1 MDNPAPSYAP
11 QPARDLFRVVYDE
24 LRRLA
29 AHQLS
34 KERADHTLNPTALV
48 HEAYLRLTSSM
59 PNGEKE
65 WKDRRQ
71 FFMAAAEAMRRI
83 LVDHARYHRRQKR
96 TGQRRRQNIPVDQL
110 PSFQQD
116 QTDLV
121 ALNDALEALSAEQA
135 DAAELVK
142 LRYFAGL
149 TLDEAAEILG
159 LSPATVDRR
168 WAFAKTWLLDRLSS
182 QDEMNNS

>member
-1 MDNPAPSYAP
+1 MDNAAPSSDP

-24 LRRLA
+24 LRKLA

-48 HEAYLRLTSSM
+48 HEVYLRLTSSM
-59 PNGEKE
+59 PNEEKV
-65 WKDRRQ
+65 WTGRRQ

-96 TGQRRRQNIPVDQL
+96 TGHRQRLNIPVDQL
-110 PSFQQD
+110 PGIQQD
-116 QTDLV
+116 QNDLV

-159 LSPATVDRR
+159 LSTATVDRR
-168 WAFAKTWLLDRLSS
+168 WAFAKTWLLDRLTS
-182 QDEMNNS
+182 QDERNNS

>member
-1 MDNPAPSYAP
+1 MDNAASSLDP
-11 QPARDLFRVVYDE
+11 QPARDLFQVVYDE

-34 KERADHTLNPTALV
+34 KERVDHTLNPTALV
-48 HEAYLRLTSSM
+48 HEVYLRLTSSM
-59 PNGEKE
+59 PNREKA
-65 WKDRRQ
+65 WKNRGQ

-96 TGQRRRQNIPVDQL
+96 TGHMQRQNIPVDQF
-110 PSFQQD
+110 PSLQQNHF
-116 QTDLV
+116 DLV
-121 ALNDALEALSAEQA
+121 ALNDALEALSTEQA

-142 LRYFAGL
+142 LRYFAGM
-149 TLDEAAEILG
+149 TLDESAEILG
-159 LSPATVDRR
+159 LSTATVDRR